1 MVRTKPFPGR
11 HTEMFVPFPI
21 LNASLRDKAPLEGL
35 QFLVGVGNAFCSFD
49 EFANE
54 ERSMTDFF
62 SRVTSKFISST
73 RVMDAN
79 IEITYP
85 VLVVLHCP
93 FRRLISKDT
102 LDPVSYTPP
111 KLILV
116 LASAARWGQTRKN
129 FSKFRFCF
137 ELLFVQLKAGNL
149 QFFD

>member
-93 FRRLISKDT
+93 FRRLNFKDT
-102 LDPVSYTPP
+102 LDPVSYTP
-111 KLILV
+111 
-116 LASAARWGQTRKN
+116 LASAARLGQTRKN